1 MRGRIRDSKI
11 TIAILTPYRAQKD
24 KVVDE
29 IEKVLK
35 TKKGK
40 DVAVPSLFLCHLCFC
55 TMPVGTM
62 GLRQFL
68 QSMKVKVSLCTEC
81 TCIHYAYWAI
91 TTRVHVGLLKL
102 FICIATIMAKL
113 LS

>member
-40 DVAVPSLFLCHLCFC
+40 DVAVPSLFPYNASRNNGIATVL
-55 TMPVGTM
+55 TINESQGEPMPLSV
-62 GLRQFL
+62 L
-68 QSMKVKVSLCTEC
+68 V
-81 TCIHYAYWAI
+81 YI
-91 TTRVHVGLLKL
+91 THTGLLQPGCML
-102 FICIATIMAKL
+102 VF
-113 LS
+113 